1 MNDNERNLL
10 RTVAEGDIRK
20 AQDAARVILNGITA
34 QKDQIFKTNLL
45 RMLDARPANFIELPH
60 NLRDLL
66 IAEDVSAYPTGKL
79 LMRDAE
85 LSAAERI
92 LSVYRVSLR
101 LQVLSIHYPAA
112 ALFHGPSGTGKTEL
126 ARYVAHKANLP
137 FVYVRFSSLLNSLL
151 GGTQSNL
158 SKVFAFARTSPCVL
172 CFDEIDAIGMK
183 RGDSQDVTEMARVTI
198 ALMSE
203 LDLLPNNVIII
214 GTTNRFDRLD
224 PALARRFP
232 IKHMIASFAYSE
244 AQALAEKFFRYV
256 EMYPE
261 NNLDFSSWC
270 EENLE
275 DDMPVAAIVN
285 VCTEKLVSDL
295 CKEV

>member
-34 QKDQIFKTNLL
+34 QKDQMFKTNLL
-45 RMLDARPANFIELPH
+45 RKLDARPANFIELPY

-66 IAEDVSAYPTGKL
+66 IAEDVRDYPTGKL

-85 LSAAERI
+85 LYVADRV

-101 LQVLSIHYPAA
+101 LQELSIHYPAA

-232 IKHMIASFAYSE
+232 IKHMIAPFSFAE
-244 AQALAEKFFRYV
+244 AMNLAEKFFLHADMLPSRG
-256 EMYPE
+256 E
-261 NNLDFSSWC
+261 FSSWC

-295 CKEV
+295 CKEA